1 MRVVQLLRQD
11 AAAAAVSTVQPRA
24 GYGNIGDGFKL
35 YPTVSKTVRRRM
47 ASSVEMAHADAH
59 AAGTATRS

>member
-11 AAAAAVSTVQPRA
+11 AAAAAVSTVQLRA

-35 YPTVSKTVRRRM
+35 YPTVSKTVRR
-47 ASSVEMAHADAH
+47 
-59 AAGTATRS
+59 